1 MNDAPPFRN
10 VLVTG
15 GFGFIGAHLVRAL
28 RAADPDLRIVNLDL
42 ETYAADPARLAD
54 LEGDPRLVHVRGDVA
69 DHALVTEVMGDHR
82 IQAVLHLAAESHVDR
97 SIADGAP
104 FVHTNVVGTFTLL
117 EAARRA
123 WACVGAGTEA
133 GPGAGA
139 AEPRF
144 VHVSTDEVF
153 GDLGP
158 ADPPFTEASP
168 YAPSSPY
175 SASKAAADH
184 FVSAAWRTWGTPVI
198 LTHSGNNFG
207 PGQHEEKFLPTV
219 IGAALRGEP
228 VPIYGSGTH
237 VRDWIHVEDH
247 VAALLRIL
255 ARGRPGRRYLVGA
268 ENERENLALA
278 RTVLDLLDRL
288 HPAGAPHA
296 RLLTSVED
304 RPGHDRRYALDARRL
319 REELDWSPRRSF
331 PEALEGTV
339 AWYVERHREGL
350 Y

>member
-1 MNDAPPFRN
+1 MPDTARFEN

-15 GFGFIGAHLVRAL
+15 GFGFIGAHLVRAV
-28 RAADPDLRIVNLDL
+28 RAAHPDVRIVNLEL

-54 LEGDPRLVHVRGDVA
+54 LEGDPHLVHVRGDVA
-69 DHALVTEVMGDHR
+69 DRALVTEVMGDHR

-104 FVHTNVVGTFTLL
+104 FLHTNVVGTFTML

-123 WACVGAGTEA
+123 WAGEGAGK
-133 GPGAGA
+133 GNGSGA
-139 AEPRF
+139 AGHRF

-158 ADPPFTEASP
+158 DDPPFTESSP

-184 FVSAAWRTWGTPVI
+184 FISAAWRTWGTPVI

-207 PGQHEEKFLPTV
+207 PGQHDEKFLPTV
-219 IGAALRGEP
+219 IRSALRGEP
-228 VPIYGSGTH
+228 VPIYGSGTQ

-247 VAALLRIL
+247 VEALLRVL

-268 ENERENLALA
+268 GHEQENLALA
-278 RTVLDLLDRL
+278 RIVLDLLDTL
-288 HPAGAPHA
+288 HPEGAPHA
-296 RLLTSVED
+296 RLLAFVED
-304 RPGHDRRYALDARRL
+304 RPGHDRRYALDAKRI
-319 REELDWSPRRSF
+319 REELGWSPRRSF
-331 PEALEGTV
+331 PEALERTV

>member
-1 MNDAPPFRN
+1 MNDAPHFEN

-54 LEGDPRLVHVRGDVA
+54 LEGDPHLVHVRGDVA
-69 DHALVTEVMGDHR
+69 DPALVTEVMGDHR

-123 WACVGAGTEA
+123 WAGAG
-133 GPGAGA
+133 PDAGA
-139 AEPRF
+139 PEPRF
-144 VHVSTDEVF
+144 VHISTDEVF
-153 GDLGP
+153 GDLGR
-158 ADPPFTEASP
+158 ADPPFTEDSP

-207 PGQHEEKFLPTV
+207 PGQHDEKFLPTV
-219 IGAALRGEP
+219 IGSALRGEP
-228 VPIYGSGTH
+228 VPIYGSGTQ

-268 ENERENLALA
+268 ENERQNLALA
-278 RTVLDLLDRL
+278 RSVLDLLDRL

-296 RLLTSVED
+296 RLLASVED
-304 RPGHDRRYALDARRL
+304 RPGHDGRYALDARRL

-331 PEALEGTV
+331 PEALEETV
-339 AWYVERHREGL
+339 AWYVERHRDGL